1 MIPLDTI
8 AVSELRK
15 ARPSSRVMAWASRHR
30 EEDFFISVLTIG
42 VRHFEPTR
50 VTLVDPFL

>member
-1 MIPLDTI
+1 MIPLD
-8 AVSELRK
+8 AMVVSELRK

-30 EEDFFISVLTIG
+30 EEDFFTSVLTIG

-50 VTLVDPFL
+50 VTLADPFL

>member
-1 MIPLDTI
+1 MIPLHLMV
-8 AVSELRK
+8 VSEPRK
-15 ARPSSRVMAWASRHR
+15 ARPSSRVMAWASRYR

-42 VRHFEPTR
+42 VRHFEPTG